1 MSTRRRNRRR
11 RNYFIDSDSDSDSD
25 SGHRHAADRIS
36 DLPDSILVHI
46 LSLLPI
52 EDAIKTDVLSK
63 RWQFLWTHVPS
74 LLFRHRRPYRN
85 GGDIDE
91 TSDDINEVSDFVAF
105 VDKTLVLCSGS
116 EVKKFGVCFGFEWEF
131 TSRVNSWT
139 RFAVKNEVE
148 ELHLELPVPVIHWD
162 YGNSYLLPQLM
173 YTNSRFRELN
183 FSYCRVM
190 PKGAVRWNSLKKLS
204 IGYAKLSD
212 DVIRRILEGCP
223 VLEILEFHH
232 YEGFSHL
239 HIGNASLKKLIL
251 REFWGDEDEGD
262 GEDESRLE
270 IWAPYLQSLEILG
283 CLGRNFR
290 LMNVSSLV
298 DVTLNCHIVTCED
311 DSDDVYERIQNV
323 FRGFLV
329 SLVHVK
335 SLTLGIWALQVLSIM
350 EEKGLS
356 CPLLKCERLTLDTL
370 LDKSEVPGIACM
382 FESSP
387 NLETLDIN
395 LSSSCVSECFW
406 EIRDELFNFD
416 EEHYWTSR
424 KRTFRCLTLHL
435 KKVTFTRLGG
445 YSYDS
450 NFPLVQF
457 LLKNA
462 RVLQKMVINMA
473 GETSKPPEEFF
484 QAAQKLLSFP
494 RCSPDAVVMFYK

>member
-11 RNYFIDSDSDSDSD
+11 RNYFIDDYSESDFD
-25 SGHRHAADRIS
+25 SGNRHAADRIS

-91 TSDDINEVSDFVAF
+91 TSDDIDEVSDFVAF

-116 EVKKFGVCFGFEWEF
+116 EVKKFG
-131 TSRVNSWT
+131 
-139 RFAVKNEVE
+139 
-148 ELHLELPVPVIHWD
+148 
-162 YGNSYLLPQLM
+162 
-173 YTNSRFRELN
+173 
-183 FSYCRVM
+183 VM

-290 LMNVSSLV
+290 LMNGSSLV
-298 DVTLNCHIVTCED
+298 DATLNCHIVSCED
-311 DSDDVYERIQNV
+311 DRDDVYERIQNV

-335 SLTLGIWALQVLSIM
+335 SLTLGIWALQ
-350 EEKGLS
+350 
-356 CPLLKCERLTLDTL
+356 
-370 LDKSEVPGIACM
+370 
-382 FESSP
+382 
-387 NLETLDIN
+387 
-395 LSSSCVSECFW
+395 CFW